1 MRAVIYCRVSTEE
14 EMQVNALKSQIQE
27 AITAI
32 HQNGWTLID
41 QYVDEGRSGTTSKK
55 RDEYNRLVSELEQD
69 KDKFDIIVVKS
80 QDRLMRNTKEWYFFV
95 DKLVQAKKKLF
106 FYIENKFYTP
116 DDALITGIRA
126 ILAEEYSRDLSKK
139 INNAH
144 KNRQEKGT
152 NIVITSNTWGYD
164 KVNKQVVINE
174 KEAEIVRMIY
184 NLCCEGYGSRT
195 ISKMLDKKGIKSR
208 SGGKFPEQTVRK
220 IIRNPL
226 FMGTAVM
233 NKSHKDFDTKETVRT
248 HESEW
253 IIHEDMVPA
262 IVSESIWKCANKMI
276 DSRAIEEKVDEF
288 VTRRRGKKKGNH
300 FLSGKIICGECEA
313 PYWQSY
319 RKNAKG
325 EQVID
330 WYCREYLQRG
340 RKTPSARSKNVKL
353 RIGGCDNIHIKS
365 SDLEDML
372 FKIGKKIFS
381 EDGLEQMQS
390 VLLSIIERAIN
401 SQDID
406 VEELKQSQN
415 TIMKKRELLLDKLL
429 EGILSDELFQSK
441 DAILKEE
448 YDSLQAEIDRIDQI
462 REDGERS
469 TQRIAEIR
477 NEIRDINDKVLVL
490 NKLGEHITKITV
502 FQDHG
507 LISLD
512 ILEDVRFDIRRIN
525 YKKVEYHIRL

>member
-14 EMQVNALKSQIQE
+14 EIQINALKSQVQE
-27 AITAI
+27 AIAAV
-32 HQNGWTLID
+32 HQNGWILID

-55 RDEYNRLVSELEQD
+55 RDEYNRLVSELDRD
-69 KDKFDIIVVKS
+69 KYDIIVVKS
-80 QDRLMRNTKEWYFFV
+80 QDRLMRNTREWYFFV

-106 FYIENKFYTP
+106 FYLENKFYTP
-116 DDALITGIRA
+116 DDALITGIKA

-195 ISKMLDKKGIKSR
+195 ISKMLDEKGIKSR
-208 SGGKFPEQTVRK
+208 NGGKFPEQTVRK

-233 NKSHKDFDTKETVRT
+233 NKSHKDFDTKETVRLDK
-248 HESEW
+248 SEW

-262 IVSESIWKCANKMI
+262 IVSESVWKCANQMI
-276 DSRAIEEKVDEF
+276 DSRAVEEKVDDF
-288 VTRRRGKKKGNH
+288 VTRRRGQKKGNH
-300 FLSGKIICGECEA
+300 FLSGKIVCGECGSI
-313 PYWQSY
+313 YWQSF
-319 RKNAKG
+319 RKNAQG

-340 RKTPSARSKNVKL
+340 RKTPSKRSKNVKVG
-353 RIGGCDNIHIKS
+353 IGGCDNIHIKS
-365 SDLEDML
+365 SDLEELL
-372 FKIGKKIFS
+372 FRIGKKIFS

-401 SQDID
+401 SQEVDID
-406 VEELKQSQN
+406 ELKQNQKA
-415 TIMKKRELLLDKLL
+415 IMKKRELLLDKLL
-429 EGILSDELFQSK
+429 DGILTDELFQSK
-441 DAILKEE
+441 DEILKEE
-448 YDSLQAEIDRIDQI
+448 YDNLQTEIDRVSKI

-469 TQRIAEIR
+469 SQRIADIR
-477 NEIRDINDKVLVL
+477 NEIKDINDKVLVL
-490 NKLGEHITKITV
+490 SKLGEHITKITV

-507 LISLD
+507 IVSLD
-512 ILEDVRFDIRRIN
+512 IPEEVCFDIKRIN
-525 YKKVEYHIRL
+525 YMKVEYHIRL